1 MADRHFWTSSMG
13 RLLSRRSTAF
23 ALAFV
28 ILLVVVAIAAPL
40 VSPYSPTAQLDIVN
54 LKANAPS
61 LAHPFGTDLASRDL
75 LSRVI
80 YGSRTSLA
88 VALLAVVLS
97 TTVGVAY
104 GLAAGYAGGAIDGVM
119 MRILDGLMAIPRV
132 LLLVV
137 LLSFRSGG
145 SEAVLIVGIGLTGWF
160 GMSRLVRAE
169 VMAAKPR
176 EYVLAAVA
184 LGAASPRVVL
194 RHILPNVIGPA
205 VVSATVAIAQ
215 VIALEAG
222 LSFIGLGARTA
233 TASWGAIILDG
244 QGAFNEFWWIPL
256 FPGLAVVIT
265 ALAFNV
271 LGDGLR
277 DTIAGRQ
284 VDGSSGPGRM
294 SRAGAAA

>member
-1 MADRHFWTSSMG
+1 MVDRRRDAIVRSALG
-13 RLLSRRSTAF
+13 R
-23 ALAFV
+23 
-28 ILLVVVAIAAPL
+28 AIASHRGTLVAAVFIVLLAIVALSAPII
-40 VSPYSPTAQLDIVN
+40 SPYSPTATLDIVN
-54 LKANAPS
+54 LKAHAPS

-97 TTVGVAY
+97 TTVGIAF
-104 GLAAGYAGGAIDGVM
+104 GLIAGYVGGVTDAVM
-119 MRILDGLMAIPRV
+119 MRILDGLLAIPRI
-132 LLLVV
+132 LLLIV
-137 LLSFRSGG
+137 LLSLWANG
-145 SEAVLIVGIGLTGWF
+145 SESALILGIGLTGWF

-176 EYVLAAVA
+176 EYVAAALA
-184 LGAASPRVVL
+184 LGATHRRVVL

-205 VVSATVAIAQ
+205 VVSATINVAQ
-215 VIALEAG
+215 VIGLEAG

-233 TASWGAIILDG
+233 HASWGSIIIDG
-244 QGAFNEFWWIPL
+244 LGVFDRFWWIPL
-256 FPGLAVVIT
+256 FPGLAVVTT

-277 DTIAGRQ
+277 DVISGRQ
-284 VDGSSGPGRM
+284 AP
-294 SRAGAAA
+294 SRTK

>member
-1 MADRHFWTSSMG
+1 MADRSEDAN
-13 RLLSRRSTAF
+13 RRS
-23 ALAFV
+23 ALTRWIASHRCT
-28 ILLVVVAIAAPL
+28 VVAAVFIVLLAL
-40 VSPYSPTAQLDIVN
+40 VALSASLISPYPPTQQLDIVN
-54 LKANAPS
+54 LKAHAPS

-97 TTVGVAY
+97 TTVGIAF
-104 GLAAGYAGGAIDGVM
+104 GLTAGYLGGATDAVM
-119 MRILDGLMAIPRV
+119 MRTLDGLLAIPRV
-132 LLLVV
+132 LLLIVV
-137 LLSFRSGG
+137 LSLWADG
-145 SEAVLIVGIGLTGWF
+145 SESALILGIGLTGWF
-160 GMSRLVRAE
+160 GISRLVRAE

-176 EYVLAAVA
+176 EYVAAAVA
-184 LGAASPRVVL
+184 LGATHQRVVL

-205 VVSATVAIAQ
+205 VVSATINVAQ

-233 TASWGAIILDG
+233 HASWGSIIVDG
-244 QGAFNEFWWIPL
+244 LGVFDRFWWIPL
-256 FPGLAVVIT
+256 FPGLAVVST

-277 DTIAGRQ
+277 DAIAGQ
-284 VDGSSGPGRM
+284 QGRG
-294 SRAGAAA
+294 RFGAVIQPPA